1 MHSFDSRVSRR
12 RFISGAG
19 LAGLGLA
26 GVALVGCSED
36 EESTTATATSA
47 ASAASSA
54 TTVPTSSATP
64 VAGTQLPDEFIFA
77 NDSEPGDLGPWFGG
91 FSQGLVTKNI
101 YEPLV
106 EPFLTLNADGSPHW
120 ELRGALAE
128 SWEKTG
134 DKTFTVKLRQGVKFH
149 TGEEW
154 NADAAVASFK
164 FLTNPDVID
173 PIKKTNP
180 LGGLYPRFEKTDDY
194 TIEIDVARG
203 GIEGLTLYGQIYY
216 VGLPPSVTSGT
227 DGAALLEHP
236 VGTGPLKFVAFNRGS
251 DIVLEPFEGYWD
263 GSTNIPFKTV
273 KFITRP
279 EPSVRALTVNT
290 DEAHF
295 AFNVGGEAGT
305 ALEHWFAGAGFQTTM
320 VRLNNA
326 KAPFDDIRVRRAA
339 NYAIDRDAILE
350 EIFRGTA
357 RPTTFFSFQPSDA
370 TPFPYDPDQA
380 ASLLAE
386 AGADGVEVTLSY
398 GEFRIPEEEELAQ
411 IYKGYLDAVGFKVT
425 LNRLERAAYNEASGA
440 DFENQPQM
448 LIETTS
454 SGNYF
459 DIEGSFTDK
468 FGCDGSGTFCAPDV
482 EAQWQGL
489 GSLSFEERSA
499 KVAELA
505 KLLQDEYAPR
515 MFIAAVQQVHGTA
528 PFVDPSGMP
537 VNLFVRMKD
546 LKFA

>member
-1 MHSFDSRVSRR
+1 
-12 RFISGAG
+12 
-19 LAGLGLA
+19 
-26 GVALVGCSED
+26 
-36 EESTTATATSA
+36 
-47 ASAASSA
+47 
-54 TTVPTSSATP
+54 
-64 VAGTQLPDEFIFA
+64 
-77 NDSEPGDLGPWFGG
+77 
-91 FSQGLVTKNI
+91 
-101 YEPLV
+101 
-106 EPFLTLNADGSPHW
+106 
-120 ELRGALAE
+120 
-128 SWEKTG
+128 
-134 DKTFTVKLRQGVKFH
+134 
-149 TGEEW
+149 
-154 NADAAVASFK
+154 
-164 FLTNPDVID
+164 
-173 PIKKTNP
+173 
-180 LGGLYPRFEKTDDY
+180 
-194 TIEIDVARG
+194 
-203 GIEGLTLYGQIYY
+203 
-216 VGLPPSVTSGT
+216 
-227 DGAALLEHP
+227 
-236 VGTGPLKFVAFNRGS
+236 
-251 DIVLEPFEGYWD
+251 
-263 GSTNIPFKTV
+263 
-273 KFITRP
+273 
-279 EPSVRALTVNT
+279 
-290 DEAHF
+290 
-295 AFNVGGEAGT
+295 
-305 ALEHWFAGAGFQTTM
+305 
-320 VRLNNA
+320 
-326 KAPFDDIRVRRAA
+326 
-339 NYAIDRDAILE
+339 
-350 EIFRGTA
+350 
-357 RPTTFFSFQPSDA
+357 
-370 TPFPYDPDQA
+370 
-380 ASLLAE
+380 AE